1 MVPFIYIKYIHAW
14 YITNSSKMEFQPCCT
29 AEIFDAPRFRMF
41 IEKFGGHAVNTWLG
55 AFGAPTWKL
64 VKLFGSD
71 PFLYKLFRTTG
82 LSNACFFQNIDAP
95 TLFYIYIY
103 ICYICWPWRKLDK
116 SKFKKSEST
125 ICYKDGAGR
134 KRFKG
139 SPTLKDT
146 QVYTRSF
153 GTAEPRLHF
162 MFFFTACI
170 YLFSDSGL
178 N

>member
-82 LSNACFFQNIDAP
+82 LSNACFFSKNIDAS
-95 TLFYIYIY
+95 TLFDIYVIFVDPEGS
-103 ICYICWPWRKLDK
+103 WTKANSRNQSPQFATRMVQDA
-116 SKFKKSEST
+116 
-125 ICYKDGAGR
+125 KDSR
-134 KRFKG
+134 VV
-139 SPTLKDT
+139 
-146 QVYTRSF
+146 Q
-153 GTAEPRLHF
+153 H
-162 MFFFTACI
+162 
-170 YLFSDSGL
+170 
-178 N
+178 